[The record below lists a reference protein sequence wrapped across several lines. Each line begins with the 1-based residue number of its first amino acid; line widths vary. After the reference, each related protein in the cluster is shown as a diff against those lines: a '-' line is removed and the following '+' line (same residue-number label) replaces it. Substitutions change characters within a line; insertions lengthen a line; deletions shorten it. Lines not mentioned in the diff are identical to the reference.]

1 MNLNSRF
8 VYILF
13 LYLFILTGQSDVNGQ
28 SFTKWS
34 LEYSQGDQRWL
45 DVRYYYNATII
56 GASYQQ
62 SIDDSGRWRWSYYIN
77 PHYVN
82 AEFLFNLLSSA
93 PDDAYEIGIGLGIK
107 GTYDIISK
115 KVILGFSLQTGPH
128 YLSDAPERQIPGL
141 LFSNQFK
148 LGIELKLTPELG
160 LEPFVGF
167 RHMSNGEMRL
177 PNGGINNRLYGIAL
191 TRTIE

>member
-1 MNLNSRF
+1 MNLTSRF
-8 VYILF
+8 ISIL
-13 LYLFILTGQSDVNGQ
+13 LWLLFFSAIDTEVQGQ
-28 SFTKWS
+28 SFSKWS
-34 LEYSQGDQRWL
+34 IEYSQGDQRWL

-56 GASYQQ
+56 GVSYQQ
-62 SIDDSGRWRWSYYIN
+62 SIDDSGRWRWAYVIN
-77 PHYVN
+77 PHYVK

-93 PDDAYEIGIGLGIK
+93 PDEAYEIGIGLGIK
-107 GTYDIISK
+107 GTYDMVRE

-128 YLSDAPERQIPGL
+128 YLSDAPERQIPGM

-167 RHMSNGEMRL
+167 RHMSNGKVRL

-191 TRTIE
+191 TKTL